1 MTIDNLMN
9 KELLLDARLRQ
20 IIKTYKDFPKPGII
34 FRDVLPV
41 FEEPTLYSELIA
53 SMASIPT
60 LNEADAI
67 IAIDARGFLLGSSLS
82 LKLDK
87 PMIVARKTGKL
98 PGQLI
103 SKSYNLEYG
112 SNSLSIQREAIERYQ
127 TYVIVD
133 DLLATGGTV
142 KCVSNIVKSM
152 GKKVLGLSVI
162 IELSHLKG
170 RSEIDFPVFSEVSY

>member
-1 MTIDNLMN
+1 MS
-9 KELLLDARLRQ
+9 KELALASRLRKV
-20 IIKTYKDFPKPGII
+20 IKTYQDFPKKGIM
-34 FRDVLPV
+34 FRDILPV

-87 PMIVARKTGKL
+87 PMIVARKPGKL

-142 KCVSNIVKSM
+142 N
-152 GKKVLGLSVI
+152 LSLI
-162 IELSHLKG
+162 HI
-170 RSEIDFPVFSEVSY
+170 